1 MKQKLLIQ
9 FFLRRLLIILP
20 IAMLGVVPVFA
31 QHTVTGT
38 VYDENTNEPLPGA
51 TIAVEGTNLGATAN
65 MDGNYEITVETG
77 NETLAFSFIGYQ
89 RLLLPIE
96 GRTEINV
103 ELTPDVF
110 IGEELVVTGY
120 GFQRKEELTGS
131 ITVVEPQ
138 DIQEIA
144 THNPLQA
151 LQGRVAGLNV
161 QRDGTPGGGTQS
173 VLIRGLNT
181 LGNNEPL
188 IVIDGQPVGRAQM
201 DLLNSNDIES
211 MQILKDAAAASIYG
225 SRASNGVIIITTKR
239 ATPGELRIEVN
250 SSSTIQDFNRSR
262 SVLNTEDYGRVRWRA
277 NVNDGQDPN
286 QEPHFTY
293 DWTTNAD
300 GTPVLNNIQVVDW
313 LDENAQGGIRS
324 ADTDWFDVISQTGLL
339 TRNNISLSSG
349 GETHNLMM
357 SVGHHYNRGVIRFTD
372 YERLSAR
379 INSSF
384 DFFDGRLRVG
394 ENLQLTTSAQ
404 TPESEIIGG
413 TPMRL
418 AVRQL
423 PILPIYAE
431 DGSFSGPIGAGMSD
445 RMNPLATASLNQN
458 YSNDVSSLFGSLYLR
473 FDIRENLVFNSNF
486 GLDYNDKFFTQINQR
501 YQTGFLS
508 RDLNDFNE
516 ATHKTREWTWFNT
529 LTYDLDVGE
538 NHSATIL
545 GGIEAT
551 RNDFSF
557 TRVLRENFLIE
568 EIDFFQIDAG
578 SGRADVSGNATG
590 FRLLSYFSK
599 VNYSYSNRYLATA
612 TLRYDGSSRF
622 GDNERFGFFP
632 AASLGWRVSNEDF
645 FMSNENLDFISQ
657 LTLRAGAGSTGNQQ
671 IDNDA
676 SFAKFIPGYGR
687 ARFLCCATTGR
698 PTGSAYDLNGAGSG
712 TLPSGVIQTQLANQ
726 NLLWESTDEINIGA
740 DFGFLQ
746 QRITGTFD
754 YFWRETS
761 DILVLPPRLATF
773 GEGSDLWENGATVEN
788 RGWEFVIGYN
798 DQRGDFGYRFNFSVG
813 SFEDKVTFLPESVV
827 RSFPGNVEKTI
838 LGRSITS
845 NFGYV
850 TDGIFQNQA
859 EVDAHAEQ
867 PGKGVGRLRYAD
879 LNEDGSVTNLD
890 QDWLGDEISDYEYGL
905 NSVLSY
911 RNYRLTI
918 FFQGVQGVE
927 RFNARKNMDLVGLF
941 SGENLSSRTLDAW
954 TPENPNSEIP
964 AVSLTDSNNETRMS
978 NYFIEDM
985 SYLKLKN
992 LQFTYTLPLTFQQ
1005 RIGVSRADIYIA
1017 GTDLFQITSSD
1028 FTGADPEN
1036 PQSFYP
1042 IPRTLTLGFN
1052 VAF

>member
-1 MKQKLLIQ
+1 M
-9 FFLRRLLIILP
+9 LP
-20 IAMLGVVPVFA
+20 IAILWNVSALA

-38 VYDENTNEPLPGA
+38 VYDATTNETLPGA
-51 TIAVEGTNLGATAN
+51 TIAVEGTDLGTTSD
-65 MDGNYEITVETG
+65 MDGNYEITVESG

-89 RLLLPIE
+89 RLLIPIE
-96 GRTEINV
+96 GRTEIDA
-103 ELTPDVF
+103 EMTSDVF
-110 IGEELVVTGY
+110 LGDELVVTGY
-120 GFQRKEELTGS
+120 GVQRKDELTGS
-131 ITVVEPQ
+131 ITVVEPE
-138 DIQEIA
+138 DIQAAA

-151 LQGRVAGLNV
+151 LQGRVAGLNI

-181 LGNNEPL
+181 LGDNDPL
-188 IVIDGQPVGRAQM
+188 IVIDGQPSTRRQM

-211 MQILKDAAAASIYG
+211 MQVLKDAAAASIYG

-239 ATPGELRIEVN
+239 ATPGELRVELN
-250 SSSTIQDFNRSR
+250 SSTTFQDFHRSR

-286 QEPHFTY
+286 QEPHYTF

-300 GTPVLNNIQVVDW
+300 GTPVLNSIEVVDW
-313 LDENAQGGIRS
+313 LDETAQGGIRA
-324 ADTDWFDVISQTGLL
+324 ADTDWFDVISQTGVL

-372 YERLSAR
+372 YERITAR

-384 DFFDGRLRVG
+384 DFLDGRLRIG
-394 ENLQLTTSAQ
+394 ENLQITTSAQ

-423 PILPIYAE
+423 PILPVYAE

-458 YSNDVSSLFGSLYLR
+458 YSNDVNSLFGSLYTS
-473 FDIRENLVFNSNF
+473 FSIRENLVFDSNF
-486 GLDYNDKFFTQINQR
+486 GLDYRDEVFTQINPR

-508 RDLNDFNE
+508 RSTNDFNE
-516 ATHKTREWTWFNT
+516 TTHQTREWTWFNT
-529 LTYDLDVGE
+529 LTYDFDIGD
-538 NHSATIL
+538 HSTEIL

-551 RNDFSF
+551 RNDFSSS
-557 TRVLRENFLIE
+557 RALRENFLIE
-568 EIDFFQIDAG
+568 ELDFFQIDAG
-578 SGRADVSGNATG
+578 SGRSDISGSATG

-599 VNYSYSNRYLATA
+599 ISYSYSNRYLATA

-622 GDNERFGFFP
+622 GEDEQFGFFP
-632 AASLGWRVSNEDF
+632 AASLGWRISNERF
-645 FMSNENLDFISQ
+645 FMDRESLDFISQ
-657 LTLRAGAGSTGNQQ
+657 LTIRAGAGSTGNQQ

-698 PTGSAYDLNGAGSG
+698 PTGSAYDLDGAGSG
-712 TLPSGVIQTQLANQ
+712 TLPSGVIQTQLANP
-726 NLLWESTDEINIGA
+726 NLLWESTDEFNLGL

-754 YFWRETS
+754 YFWRETT

-798 DQRGDFGYRFNFSVG
+798 DQRGDIGYRFNFSVG

-838 LGRSITS
+838 IGRSITS

-867 PGKGVGRLRYAD
+867 PGKGVGRIRYAD
-879 LNEDGSVTNLD
+879 LNGDGRVTNLD
-890 QDWLGDEISDYEYGL
+890 QDWLGNELPDFEYGL
-905 NSVLSY
+905 NGVINYKNYSLSF
-911 RNYRLTI
+911 
-918 FFQGVQGVE
+918 FFQGVQGVD

-954 TPENPNSEIP
+954 TPENPNSDIP

-978 NYFIEDM
+978 DYFIEDM

-992 LQFTYTLPLTFQQ
+992 LQLTYTLPLSFQQ
-1005 RIGVSRADIYIA
+1005 RLGVSRADIYVVA
-1017 GTDLFQITSSD
+1017 TELFQITSSD
-1028 FTGADPEN
+1028 FTGSDPEN
-1036 PQSFYP
+1036 PASFYP
-1042 IPRTLTLGFN
+1042 IPRTLSLGFN
-1052 VAF
+1052 LAF

>member
-1 MKQKLLIQ
+1 MLKFYLL
-9 FFLRRLLIILP
+9 LP
-20 IAMLGVVPVFA
+20 IALLWSVAGVA

-38 VYDENTNEPLPGA
+38 VYDSNTNESLPGA
-51 TIAVEGTNLGATAN
+51 TISVEGTNQGTTSDL
-65 MDGNYEITVETG
+65 DGNFEITVETG
-77 NETLAFSFIGYQ
+77 NETLAVSFIGYQ
-89 RLLLPIE
+89 RILIPIE
-96 GRTEINV
+96 GRTEIDV

-110 IGEELVVTGY
+110 IGDELVVTGY
-120 GFQRKEELTGS
+120 GVQRKEELTGS

-151 LQGRVAGLNV
+151 LQGRVAGLNI

-188 IVIDGQPVGRAQM
+188 IVIDGQPVGRSQM

-225 SRASNGVIIITTKR
+225 SRASNGVIIITTKK
-239 ATPGELRIEVN
+239 ATSGELRVELN
-250 SSSTIQDFNRSR
+250 SSTTLQDFNRSR
-262 SVLNTEDYGRVRWRA
+262 SVLNTEEYGRVRWRA

-286 QEPHFTY
+286 QEPHYTY
-293 DWTTNAD
+293 DWTTD
-300 GTPVLNNIQVVDW
+300 GSGTPVLNNIQVVEW
-313 LDENAQGGIRS
+313 LDETAQGGIRA
-324 ADTDWFDVISQTGLL
+324 ADTDWFDVISQTGVV
-339 TRNNISLSSG
+339 TRNNLSLSSG

-357 SVGHHYNRGVIRFTD
+357 SMGHHYNRGVIRFTD
-372 YERLSAR
+372 YERINAR

-384 DFFDGRLRVG
+384 DFFSGRLTIG
-394 ENLQLTTSAQ
+394 ENLQLTTSEQ

-423 PILPIYAE
+423 PILPVYAE
-431 DGSFSGPIGAGMSD
+431 DGSFAGPIGAGMSD
-445 RMNPLATASLNQN
+445 RMNPLATASINQN
-458 YSNDVSSLFGSLYLR
+458 YSNDVNSLFGSLYVS
-473 FDIRENLVFNSNF
+473 FDIMDDLVFDSNF
-486 GLDYNDKFFTQINQR
+486 GLDYKDEIFTQINPR
-501 YQTGFLS
+501 YETGFLS

-516 ATHKTREWTWFNT
+516 ATNKTREWTWFNT
-529 LTYDLDVGE
+529 LTYDFDIGD
-538 NHSATIL
+538 HTTTIL

-568 EIDFFQIDAG
+568 QPDFFQIDAG
-578 SGRADVSGNATG
+578 SGRSDVSGSATG

-599 VNYSYSNRYLATA
+599 INYSYSNRYLATA

-622 GDNERFGFFP
+622 GDDERFGFFP
-632 AASLGWRVSNEDF
+632 AASIGWRISNEEF
-645 FMSNENLDFISQ
+645 FMNNENLDFISQ
-657 LTLRAGAGSTGNQQ
+657 LTFRAGAGSTGNQE

-712 TLPSGVIQTQLANQ
+712 TLPSGVIQTQLANP
-726 NLLWESTDEINIGA
+726 NLLWESTDELNVGL
-740 DFGFLQ
+740 DFGFMQ
-746 QRITGTFD
+746 QRLTGTFD

-798 DQRGDFGYRFNFSVG
+798 DQSGDLGYRFNFSVG
-813 SFEDKVTFLPESVV
+813 SFKDKVTFLPEAVV

-838 LGRSITS
+838 LGRSITA

-850 TDGIFQNQA
+850 TDGLFQNEG
-859 EVDAHAEQ
+859 EVDSHADQ
-867 PGKGVGRLRYAD
+867 PGKDVGRIRYAD
-879 LNEDGSVTNLD
+879 LNGDEVINNLD
-890 QDWLGDEISDYEYGL
+890 QDWLGNEIPDYEYGL
-905 NSVLSY
+905 NGVINY
-911 RNYRLTI
+911 KNYRLTF

-954 TPENPNSEIP
+954 TPENPNSDIP

-978 NYFIEDM
+978 DYFIENM

-992 LQFTYTLPLTFQQ
+992 LQFTYTIPLSFQQ
-1005 RIGVSRADIYIA
+1005 RLGVSRADIYIA
-1017 GTDLFQITSSD
+1017 GTDLFQISSSD

-1036 PQSFYP
+1036 PASFYP
-1042 IPRTLTLGFN
+1042 IPRTVSVGFN
-1052 VAF
+1052 LAF

>member
-1 MKQKLLIQ
+1 MKRKLLYQ
-9 FFLRRLLIILP
+9 TALRRLLL
-20 IAMLGVVPVFA
+20 LVPLALLWSVSGFA
-31 QHTVTGT
+31 QHTITGT
-38 VYDENTNEPLPGA
+38 VYDSNTGETLPGA
-51 TIAVEGTNLGATAN
+51 TISVEGTDRGTTSD
-65 MDGNYEITVETG
+65 MDGNYQITVDSG

-89 RLLLPIE
+89 RLLVPIE
-96 GRTEINV
+96 GRTQIDV
-103 ELTPDVF
+103 ELTSDVF
-110 IGEELVVTGY
+110 IGDELVVTGY
-120 GFQRKEELTGS
+120 GVQRKDELTGS

-151 LQGRVAGLNV
+151 LQGRVAGLNI

-239 ATPGELRIEVN
+239 ATPGELRVELN
-250 SSSTIQDFNRSR
+250 SSTSFQDFNRSR
-262 SVLNTEDYGRVRWRA
+262 SVLNTEEYGRVRWRA

-286 QEPHFTY
+286 QEPHYTY
-293 DWTTNAD
+293 DWTTDAS

-313 LDENAQGGIRS
+313 LDETAQGGIRA
-324 ADTDWFDVISQTGLL
+324 ADTDWFDVISQTGVV

-372 YERLSAR
+372 YERITAR

-384 DFFDGRLRVG
+384 DFLDGRLTIG
-394 ENLQLTTSAQ
+394 ENLQLTTSEQ

-423 PILPIYAE
+423 PILPVFAE

-445 RMNPLATASLNQN
+445 RMNPLATASINQN
-458 YSNDVSSLFGSLYLR
+458 YSNDVNSLFGSLYVS
-473 FDIRENLVFNSNF
+473 FDILDNLVFDSNF
-486 GLDYNDKFFTQINQR
+486 GLDYKDEVFTQINPR
-501 YQTGFLS
+501 YRTGFLS
-508 RDLNDFNE
+508 RDLNDYNE
-516 ATHKTREWTWFNT
+516 ATNKTREWTWFNT
-529 LTYDLDVGE
+529 LTYDFDIGD
-538 NHSATIL
+538 HSTTIL

-578 SGRADVSGNATG
+578 SGRSDVSGSATG

-599 VNYSYSNRYLATA
+599 INYSYSNRYLATA

-622 GDNERFGFFP
+622 GDDERFGFFP
-632 AASLGWRVSNEDF
+632 AASIGWRISNEEF
-645 FMSNENLDFISQ
+645 FMNSESLDFISQ
-657 LTLRAGAGSTGNQQ
+657 LTIRAGAGSTGNQQ

-698 PTGSAYDLNGAGSG
+698 PTGSAYDLGGVGSG
-712 TLPSGVIQTQLANQ
+712 TLPSGVIQTQLANP
-726 NLLWESTDEINIGA
+726 NLLWESTDEFNIGI
-740 DFGFLQ
+740 DFGFMQ
-746 QRITGTFD
+746 QRFTGTFD

-798 DQRGDFGYRFNFSVG
+798 DQRGDIGYRFNFSVG
-813 SFEDKVTFLPESVV
+813 SFEDKVTFLPEAVV

-850 TDGIFQNQA
+850 TDGLFQNQG
-859 EVDAHAEQ
+859 EVDAHADQ
-867 PGKGVGRLRYAD
+867 PGKGVGRIRYAD
-879 LNEDGSVTNLD
+879 LNGDGTITNLD
-890 QDWLGDEISDYEYGL
+890 QDWLGNEIPDFEYGF
-905 NSVLSY
+905 NGVINY
-911 RNYRLTI
+911 KNYRLTF
-918 FFQGVQGVE
+918 FFQGVQGVD

-954 TPENPNSEIP
+954 TPENPNSDIP

-978 NYFIEDM
+978 DYFIENM

-992 LQFTYTLPLTFQQ
+992 LQFTYTLPLSFQQ
-1005 RIGVSRADIYIA
+1005 RLGVSRADIYIA
-1017 GTDLFQITSSD
+1017 GTELFQITSSD

-1036 PQSFYP
+1036 PESFYP
-1042 IPRTLTLGFN
+1042 IPRTVSVGFN
-1052 VAF
+1052 LAF

>member
-1 MKQKLLIQ
+1 LSIVMLAAAP
-9 FFLRRLLIILP
+9 II
-20 IAMLGVVPVFA
+20 A

-38 VYDENTNEPLPGA
+38 VTDANTDEPLPGA
-51 TIAVEGTNLGATAN
+51 TIAVEGTERGTTADLN
-65 MDGNYEITVETG
+65 GEFEIAVETG
-77 NETLAFSFIGYQ
+77 NETLAFSFIGYE
-89 RLLLPIE
+89 RLLIPIE
-96 GRTEINV
+96 GRTEINA

-110 IGEELVVTGY
+110 VGDELVVTGY
-120 GFQRKEELTGS
+120 GVQRKEELTGS
-131 ITVVEPQ
+131 ITVVEPE

-151 LQGRVAGLNV
+151 LQGRVAGLNI

-188 IVIDGQPVGRAQM
+188 IVIDGQPVSRSQM

-211 MQILKDAAAASIYG
+211 MQVLKDAAAASIYG

-239 ATPGELRIEVN
+239 AEEGELRIELN
-250 SSSTIQDFNRSR
+250 SSLTLQDFNRSR
-262 SVLNTEDYGRVRWRA
+262 SVLNTDEYGRVRWRA

-286 QEPHFTY
+286 QEPHYTY
-293 DWTTNAD
+293 DWSVND
-300 GTPVLNNIQVVDW
+300 SGTPILNDIQVVEW
-313 LDENAQGGIRS
+313 LDETAQGGIRA
-324 ADTDWFDVISQTGLL
+324 ADTDWFDVISQTGVL

-349 GETHNLMM
+349 GNTHNLVM
-357 SVGHHYNRGVIRFTD
+357 SLGHHYNQGVIRFTD
-372 YERLSAR
+372 YERITAR
-379 INSSF
+379 VNSRF
-384 DFFDGRLRVG
+384 DFLDGRLRVG
-394 ENLQLTTSAQ
+394 ENLQLTTSEQ

-423 PILPIYAE
+423 PILPVYAE
-431 DGSFSGPIGAGMSD
+431 DGSFSGPIGSGMSD
-445 RMNPLATASLNQN
+445 RMNPLATASINQN
-458 YSNDVSSLFGSLYLR
+458 YSNDINSLFGSLYLS
-473 FDIRENLVFNSNF
+473 FDIAEDFVFDSNF
-486 GLDYNDKFFTQINQR
+486 GINYKDEIFSQINPR

-516 ATHKTREWTWFNT
+516 STNKTREWTWFNT
-529 LTYDLDVGE
+529 LTYNFDISE
-538 NHSATIL
+538 HSVTAL

-557 TRVLRENFLIE
+557 KRVLRENFLIE
-568 EIDFFQIDAG
+568 ELDFFQIDAG
-578 SGRADVSGNATG
+578 SGRSDVSGSATG

-599 VNYSYSNRYLATA
+599 LNYSYSNRYLATA

-622 GDNERFGFFP
+622 GDDERFGFFP
-632 AASLGWRVSNEDF
+632 AASLGWRVSNEEF
-645 FMSNENLDFISQ
+645 FMNNENLGFISQ
-657 LTLRAGAGSTGNQQ
+657 LTIRAGAGSTGNQQ

-698 PTGSAYDLNGAGSG
+698 PTGSAYDLNGSGSG
-712 TLPSGVIQTQLANQ
+712 TLPSGVIQTQLANP
-726 NLLWESTDEINIGA
+726 NLLWESTDELNIGI

-746 QRITGTFD
+746 QRFTGTFD

-773 GEGSDLWENGATVEN
+773 GEGSNLWENGATVEN
-788 RGWEFVIGYN
+788 KGWEFVLGYN
-798 DQRGDFGYRFNFSVG
+798 DQRSDFGYNINFSVG
-813 SFEDKVTFLPESVV
+813 SFEDQVTFLPESVV

-850 TDGIFQNQA
+850 TDGLFQNQS
-859 EVDAHAEQ
+859 EVDNHAEQ
-867 PGKGVGRLRYAD
+867 PGKGVGRIRYAD
-879 LNEDGSVTNLD
+879 LNGDGEITNLD
-890 QDWLGDEISDYEYGL
+890 QDWLGNEIPDFEYGL
-905 NSVLSY
+905 NGVINY
-911 RNYRLTI
+911 KNYRLTV
-918 FFQGVQGVE
+918 FLQGVQGVD
-927 RFNARKNMDLVGLF
+927 RFNARKNMDLVGNF

-954 TPENPNSEIP
+954 TPENPNSDIP
-964 AVSLTDSNNETRMS
+964 AVSLTDANNETRMS

-992 LQFTYTLPLTFQQ
+992 LQFTYTLPSSFQQ
-1005 RIGVSRADIYIA
+1005 RIGLNRADIYVA
-1017 GTDLFQITSSD
+1017 GTDLLQITSSD

-1036 PQSFYP
+1036 PASFYP
-1042 IPRTLTLGFN
+1042 IPRTITVGFN